1 MNEGKKQVV
10 VIHGGE
16 AWDTYE
22 EYIEYLK
29 NYEFTEDK
37 FKKITSKRWKEN
49 LQDEL
54 GENFQVIKPSMPSER
69 NAKYDEWVIWFEKLF
84 PYLNESIILVGHS
97 LGATFL
103 AKYVSENVLPV
114 SLDQLHLVAGAI
126 CTKGG
131 FDFVKSLEKIE
142 KQCKNIFIYHSTDDF
157 VVDFSEGLK
166 YKKMLPGAEFVQFED
181 RGHFLQ
187 EDFPEII
194 KNIKDPMVLQ

>member
-1 MNEGKKQVV
+1 MNDSKKQIV

-54 GENFQVIKPSMPSER
+54 GENFQVIKPNMPSER
-69 NAKYDEWVIWFEKLF
+69 NAKYDEWVIWFEKLY
-84 PYLNESIILVGHS
+84 PYLNEGIILVGHS

-103 AKYVSENVLPV
+103 AKYVSENILSV
-114 SLDQLHLVAGAI
+114 SIDQLHLVAGAI
-126 CTKGG
+126 CVKGG
-131 FDFVKSLEKIE
+131 FDFAKSLEKIE

-166 YKKMLPGAEFVQFED
+166 YKEMLPSAEFVQFED
-181 RGHFLQ
+181 RNHFLQ

-194 KNIKDPMVLQ
+194 KNIKDSMVLQ